1 MLPLNIEVAGAR
13 PVPSVCRFLHPRT
26 LGDMI
31 GPCPSWC
38 SGHDFC
44 DGKTV
49 HRHVIVDDDHR
60 GVEGRAAGFEP
71 KLQASIWLADT
82 DDRLEHLDAAEL
94 RRWQPRSR
102 QPPSSSIATGR
113 WHKATG

>member
-1 MLPLNIEVAGAR
+1 MLPRNIEVAGAR
-13 PVPSVCRFLHPRT
+13 PEPSVLPLPCIPRT

-60 GVEGRAAGFEP
+60 GVEGRAAGSEP

-94 RRWQPRSR
+94 RQLAAALTAAAELLDRHR
-102 QPPSSSIATGR
+102 
-113 WHKATG
+113 